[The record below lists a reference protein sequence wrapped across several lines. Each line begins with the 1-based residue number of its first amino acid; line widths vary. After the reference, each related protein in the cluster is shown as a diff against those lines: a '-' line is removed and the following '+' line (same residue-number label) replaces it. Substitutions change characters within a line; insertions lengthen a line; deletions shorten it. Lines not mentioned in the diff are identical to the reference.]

1 MVTLGYFL
9 SSEDRDP
16 RELVDAAVRAE
27 QAGFR
32 TAWISDHYHP
42 WTDAQ
47 GESGFVWSTLG
58 AIAQAT
64 SELLDRMEAKYP
76 DEWLK
81 ISVDLHSCG
90 LSAQGWTAISVGTYL
105 LLSTILGPCPWR
117 CSFDWNLPSY

>member
-16 RELVDAAVRAE
+16 RELVEAAVRSE
-27 QAGFR
+27 QAGVR

-58 AIAQAT
+58 AIAHAT
-64 SELLDRMEAKYP
+64 SELRL
-76 DEWLK
+76 
-81 ISVDLHSCG
+81 
-90 LSAQGWTAISVGTYL
+90 WTAVTCPTIRIHPAVIAQADATTAVQLEGRVTLGVGSGEAL
-105 LLSTILGPCPWR
+105 LETSSTEEP
-117 CSFDWNLPSY
+117 